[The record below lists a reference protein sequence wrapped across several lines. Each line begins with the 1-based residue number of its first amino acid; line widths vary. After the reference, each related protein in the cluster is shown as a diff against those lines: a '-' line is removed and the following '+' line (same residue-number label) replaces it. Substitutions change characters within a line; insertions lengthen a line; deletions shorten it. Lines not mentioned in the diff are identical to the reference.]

1 MQYMLL
7 IYDEEAVM
15 NRLTPDELGSLMG
28 AFGAYTQ
35 AVRDAG
41 VLVSS
46 NRLQS
51 VATATTVRG
60 EGAASQI
67 LDGPFAETKEQLG
80 GYYLIEAPDLDAA
93 LDWAKKCPGA
103 RYGCVEVRPIY
114 EMSAG

>member
-7 IYDEEAVM
+7 IYDQERVIEALSPQDV
-15 NRLTPDELGSLMG
+15 GSLIG

-35 AVRDAG
+35 AVREAG
-41 VLVSS
+41 VLISS

-51 VATATTVRG
+51 IASATTVRG

-93 LDWAKKCPGA
+93 LDWAKKCPGTK
-103 RYGCVEVRPIY
+103 YGCVEVRPIFG
-114 EMSAG
+114 MGG